1 MKFSDYQIQSAR
13 TMPKLLEQKDIF
25 TNMSMGLAGES
36 GELIDHLKKACF
48 HGHEINHTYVSK
60 ELGDIL
66 WYIAGLATALDIDL
80 DESAQEN
87 IDKLKA
93 RYPEGF
99 SEAASQNRTV

>member
-1 MKFSDYQIQSAR
+1 MKFSEYQIHSAR
-13 TMPKLLEQKDIF
+13 TMPKLLEQKDLL

-48 HGHEINHTYVSK
+48 HGHEINQTYVSK

-66 WYIAGLATALDIDL
+66 WYIAGLATALNIDL

-93 RYPEGF
+93 RYPKGF
-99 SEAASQNRTV
+99 SESASQNRTV

>member
-13 TMPKLLEQKDIF
+13 TMPKLLEQKDML

-48 HGHEINHTYVSK
+48 HGHQIDHAYVSK